1 MADSGPRRDKAIQY
15 KISLV
20 RSMKI
25 FQFFCQSY
33 FQNSSSFYSALFG
46 VANNPSVIQNSKNHG
61 FPSRQTM
68 VSPNTLS
75 FPSENI
81 NIPAIASSNSS
92 LLQFAPNLVG
102 QNSSLADRLCM
113 PHMQNVQNSDNL
125 INDDVSPFDDS
136 DDLIEGPLDKI
147 VDQIMNRQISERIS
161 EPPPLSSSFDD
172 DTPVLTYSNR
182 QAKASQLS
190 SSVSPQNVPSR
201 SVLSPN
207 APSRNVRSSPSPIR
221 SSPSPNVPSL
231 QVSSPGNPT
240 QNMLSSNPPS
250 RNVPVQ
256 NITTTKIIPPNIS
269 PPNVP
274 SQNVPSTIQNSS
286 HTYPTIQGLSSQ
298 QSEQGIPS
306 QSHSKFRLQSP
317 VQSSMVNT
325 ISLGQPVLSTNSLF
339 QSNSGQKNSQS
350 YPSFMLQSSNQTLI
364 QQPSVTIFS
373 PSNIQS
379 KPVWQESGNSLE
391 DLLRMQKSI
400 RTSSPNLDETEFTN
414 QLGRS
419 SPNFS
424 SVLTSKIGSEQSHSN
439 VQSLLTTNIGGES
452 STTLFSDVS
461 DGTNDLHLERSTVT
475 STNPAAMNL
484 NSQSI
489 ITSISQYNRTSDSNP
504 KSVSNQSQSSVP
516 QNVGYPGQ
524 AVGNFSRNSVSSPLP
539 NGQNDVL
546 FVTSTIQTI
555 PNPTTRPTTDLMVPT
570 TADY

>member
-1 MADSGPRRDKAIQY
+1 
-15 KISLV
+15 
-20 RSMKI
+20 
-25 FQFFCQSY
+25 
-33 FQNSSSFYSALFG
+33 
-46 VANNPSVIQNSKNHG
+46 
-61 FPSRQTM
+61 
-68 VSPNTLS
+68 
-75 FPSENI
+75 
-81 NIPAIASSNSS
+81 
-92 LLQFAPNLVG
+92 
-102 QNSSLADRLCM
+102 
-113 PHMQNVQNSDNL
+113 
-125 INDDVSPFDDS
+125 
-136 DDLIEGPLDKI
+136 
-147 VDQIMNRQISERIS
+147 
-161 EPPPLSSSFDD
+161 
-172 DTPVLTYSNR
+172 
-182 QAKASQLS
+182 
-190 SSVSPQNVPSR
+190 
-201 SVLSPN
+201 
-207 APSRNVRSSPSPIR
+207 
-221 SSPSPNVPSL
+221 
-231 QVSSPGNPT
+231 
-240 QNMLSSNPPS
+240 MLSSNPPS

-461 DGTNDLHLERSTVT
+461 DATNDLHLERSTVT